1 MYKYNVFKCLIVLF
15 FFVSHLDSSYSKYL
29 DQTNIKS
36 IFASNSRHII
46 SLNGVWEKTNNE
58 INWANVSVP
67 YSDLSTEKITF
78 VKKFKIE
85 KEQFE
90 TFNWQLF
97 FLGFHHQAEISIN
110 GQFLGRFISAM
121 APLWVKIPPKA
132 LNAGSNEIR
141 ITFLDQ
147 NDIVG
152 TALDRYIYARKRYIG
167 LVREAFL
174 VGNPPIWVSDIK
186 TNYTLSNNY
195 QNANITA
202 NISIS
207 SANLD
212 IISRFRSRDTAYL
225 APMQSRI
232 QIVVES
238 KLVKLTTGEIVAI
251 GEPRQITIEAE
262 RTINVDLKFS
272 LTAPVLWSPDNPNL
286 YSMQTKILQA
296 GRSIDDYSINFGLK
310 SISISKGDQSRFILN
325 GNNITLKSVA
335 YVDYHIAS
343 GQSLSLWR
351 MEEDVRMI
359 KTLGANAIRFKFN
372 PPHPYFSYLCDKYGL
387 LQIIDLPIYN
397 IPYELLNRDEFK
409 VYSKNFS
416 KMLAY
421 YKQNYVSAFAFNF
434 SDGLCEK
441 YFPNDFA
448 QEIAKIIKSD
458 GNYFFSKFINP
469 KENIVNTDNF
479 DFIGIN
485 LIKEMPI
492 SSQYQQLSN
501 ILNNIGDKPFITC
514 FGVPID
520 EHNHNGY
527 SDPLSNEHQAYFLK
541 NLYNLSLQKGAFGTI
556 INSFSD
562 YELKNPYLAT
572 NNYNINLL
580 TVGITDAA
588 RKQRFAFN
596 MLQALFND
604 EKEPLINA
612 GSYSGQTLVS
622 FIIIGFI
629 LLAVL
634 LFFINRFRRF
644 REYLMRALLRP
655 YNFYSDV
662 RDQRIIP
669 SFQTLVL
676 GLIASL
682 TIGLFVSL
690 LLYNYKYYDVT
701 QYLIMLVFPSCFLQ
715 EIIYK
720 MIWMPEVSLLL
731 ISIFSF
737 ILIFVI
743 SLIIKIF
750 AFFTRARIYFSD
762 CLIISVW
769 AGAPFVFL
777 LPLAIPLTRLLEIND
792 TFALIAIIVFLVILI
807 WVISRILKSAYV
819 VFDKSP
825 AIAYFIGLVILGL
838 IIGIPIGFYQINH
851 QFFAFASY
859 LFCAF
864 L

>member
-1 MYKYNVFKCLIVLF
+1 MHKLNIFKYLVVLLL
-15 FFVSHLDSSYSKYL
+15 FVSCFSFSYSRYL
-29 DQTNIKS
+29 DQSNIKS
-36 IFASNSRHII
+36 IFATNSRHII
-46 SLNGVWEKTNNE
+46 SLNGMWEKTKDE
-58 INWANVSVP
+58 INWENVNVP
-67 YSDLSTEKITF
+67 YSDLSNEKITF

-85 KEQFE
+85 KELYE
-90 TFNWQLF
+90 TLNWQLF

-121 APLWVKIPPKA
+121 TPLWVKIPPKA
-132 LNAGSNEIR
+132 LNAGANEIR
-141 ITFLDQ
+141 VTFIEQ
-147 NDIVG
+147 SDIVG
-152 TALDRYIYARKRYIG
+152 TALDRYIYARKRYSG
-167 LVREAFL
+167 FVREAYL
-174 VGNPPIWVSDIK
+174 VGNPPIWISDLK
-186 TNYTLSNNY
+186 TNYVLTNNY

-207 SANLD
+207 SSNLSS
-212 IISRFRSRDTAYL
+212 ISSFRNKDTSNL
-225 APMQSRI
+225 ATMQNRVPV
-232 QIVVES
+232 VVES
-238 KLVKLTTGEIVAI
+238 KLVKLTTGETVAI
-251 GEPRQITIEAE
+251 GEPKQITIEAE
-262 RTINVDLKFS
+262 RTINVDVKFV
-272 LTAPVLWSPDNPNL
+272 LTAPALWSPENPNL
-286 YSMQTKILQA
+286 YSLYAKITQS
-296 GRSIDDYSINFGLK
+296 GRYIDDYSINFGLK
-310 SISISKGDQSRFILN
+310 NISILKNDKSKFILN
-325 GNNITLKSVA
+325 SNNITLKAVT
-335 YVDYHIAS
+335 YIDYHISS

-351 MEEDVRMI
+351 MEEDVRAI

-387 LQIIDLPIYN
+387 LQIIDLPLYN
-397 IPYELLNRDEFK
+397 IPAQLLSRDELK
-409 VYSKNFS
+409 VYAKNYS
-416 KMLAY
+416 KMLTY
-421 YKQNYVSAFAFNF
+421 YKQNFASAFAFNF
-434 SDGLCEK
+434 SDGLCESN
-441 YFPNDFA
+441 FPNDLS
-448 QEIAKIIKSD
+448 QEINKIIKSD
-458 GNYFFSKFINP
+458 GNYLFSKFVNP
-469 KENIVNTDNF
+469 KEKTVNIDNF

-485 LIKEMPI
+485 LLKETSI
-492 SSQYQQLSN
+492 SNQYQQLTN
-501 ILNNIGDKPFITC
+501 IINSIGNKPFITC
-514 FGVPID
+514 FGVPVD
-520 EHNHNGY
+520 ENNHNGY
-527 SDPLSNEHQAYFLK
+527 SDPLSYEHQAYFLK

-562 YELKNPYLAT
+562 YELNHPYLAT
-572 NNYNINLL
+572 NNYNLNLL

-588 RKQRFAFN
+588 RKQRFAFS

-612 GSYSGQTLVS
+612 GSYAGQTLVS

-629 LLAVL
+629 LLAIL

-676 GLIASL
+676 GLIVSF

-690 LLYNYKYYDVT
+690 LLYNYKYYDIT
-701 QYLIMLVFPSCFLQ
+701 QYFIMLTFPSSFLQ
-715 EIIYK
+715 EIIFK
-720 MIWMPEVSLLL
+720 MIWMPELSLLL
-731 ISIFSF
+731 ISIISF
-737 ILIFVI
+737 ILIFAV

-750 AFFTRARIYFSD
+750 AFFARARIYFSD

-769 AGAPFVFL
+769 AGAPFIFL

-792 TFALIAIIVFLVILI
+792 IFAVIALIAFLIILI
-807 WVISRILKSAYV
+807 WVITRILKSASV

-825 AIAYFIGLVILGL
+825 AVAYIIGLLIIGL

-859 LFCAF
+859 LVCAF